1 MNQISYYLNFDYLLN
16 LRPNPLGPAG
26 RVLLPLVVA
35 ACLAAA
41 SILQRRAAASA
52 DPILRAGL
60 QRLRTP
66 LLTMGIIGALFT
78 VVAWLGVPILSIRV
92 VLPAWVLVTAW
103 WLLTVSRKEWGSLP
117 QRRAAREQRL
127 LKEKYL
133 PK

>member
-16 LRPNPLGPAG
+16 LRPEPLGPAG
-26 RVLLPLVVA
+26 RLLLPIAVA

-41 SILQRRAAASA
+41 IILQRRAAKTA
-52 DPILRAGL
+52 DPLLRAGL
-60 QRLRTP
+60 KRLGIP

-78 VVAWLGVPILSIRV
+78 LVAWLGVPILSLRL
-92 VLPAWVLVTAW
+92 VLLVWVLVTAW
-103 WLLTVSRKEWGSLP
+103 WLIAIARKEWGSLP

-127 LKEKYL
+127 LKERYL